1 MVIVIKK
8 KRTAKIKSFCFVI
21 LPILILGISF
31 VIHSIIFAA
40 SEDITVYVVPAITDD
55 EILSDT
61 SIASSYITDT
71 ISITAAPN
79 EFEPATFVVKAN
91 TDIASFLPEATS
103 LTGTAGTISP
113 SYIDIKVV
121 KVWHQYG
128 MGLTPELL
136 LNDDSL
142 VNVVGDDD
150 YLKVNGEYILINDPD
165 GVEGLSSDYPTT
177 EEFSVQDA
185 STLQSTSI
193 TSGSNKQ
200 YWITI
205 EVPSGTAGGTY
216 TGSIYLKNGGVTLRT
231 LTLNLT
237 VLGRE
242 LPASPMI
249 ESIFYKGQT
258 TTTARINDDYKTET
272 QMLAEFQDMK
282 DHGITSPTMYGGTY
296 NDADLRNILSLRQS
310 AGLSTKLFDLMHQFG
325 WGYVEPNYLRSVIT
339 ASSNIIKE
347 YGFEPYYYGKDEDYY
362 NTDEIREQIAIYN
375 DVGIL
380 CFGAQPIAYA
390 NDIADVLNVAVVS
403 SPPSSTLAAKYH
415 GYGNKILSYA
425 NPEPYTEVPETYRR
439 NYGLLLW
446 QKNYDGMMVYAYQA
460 TVEFI
465 WNDFDNPTYKDM
477 AFAYPTNNGV
487 IDTRQWEG
495 MREAVDDVR
504 YMTLLQ
510 TLIDENT
517 ASGAKNVLSANNWV
531 TKLREA
537 DLTLKDLDT
546 VRSEMVAYIQYFLD
560 NGSEPAC
567 TYCGNSIVESGEE
580 CDTANTDNKTCADF
594 SYTGGTLACRS
605 DCYFDKA
612 SCTPARLNLTYATS
626 TDFSGGYL
634 NRTYADAKVA
644 VDTSY
649 DASAW
654 FDLTGSDKSLIAY
667 WNFENVVG
675 DSVPDASGS
684 GNTGTLNHGDYGTA
698 DAGTTES
705 VVKETSSYQ
714 LKYYDD
720 ELNGWTFEATSGA
733 ANGQSSLISDYVATN
748 LANDKDI
755 YLATP
760 LTGFTAGDTYFIY
773 YNTSDPTISSSGK
786 HGKALSLDGADD
798 YMSIGGPNLHGVSYL
813 TFAAWIKPASVT
825 DYHGVY
831 ADAGPIGI
839 YLNVNNLTGSLA
851 TTDEGKSL
859 TGDTDISANVWTHIA
874 MTYDG
879 STLKTY
885 INGVLEKSHT
895 FAASNKTL
903 YGTGCRQLGRSNNG
917 GCYGNGGQHFQGLI
931 DEVMIFSRA
940 LSVNEIKSL
949 YSSSAYPNLIY
960 RSGTLAEGDH
970 NFIAYAINTLG
981 TTAQTATRTV
991 HVAPAGAGDI
1001 DLSSRGLTLPFK
1013 LKSGSAWDMMTVD
1026 TSSTFN
1032 VKISDANNVK
1042 IDYGSNTLFDLTPSG
1057 GEIFHVFDTAYL
1069 TDGYPTRW
1077 TVSSSV
1083 PTANVAQTIKAAK
1096 NSTYY
1101 AISVDGTHLGSYQSD
1116 SSGNVSFTYNSG
1128 FSTKEFT
1135 LEEDITPP
1143 SVFTLSSP
1151 VSNSII
1157 GGLSADFVWTS
1168 PGDPDIDKFSFY
1180 LDGILNQDDFSSTT
1194 LSYTP
1199 VSTLPCGE
1207 HTWFIKAHDLAGNIR
1222 QSATSTLTFP
1232 CSNYTPGSSNL
1243 PVFYSAS
1250 SFKVAISGDKSKT
1263 TTSTVEMILGASK
1276 EFVKMAISNFSD
1288 FKDAILEPFK
1298 TKKIWKLIEEAGT
1311 KIIYAKFCDQSL
1323 NCYSV
1328 ESDTILYEPAPTST
1342 LSTSTTTLDMEEMSA
1357 TTTEKQVPTTDV
1369 IIGII
1374 KENNG
1379 EEAQQ
1384 MTESVSPLEISKNLN
1399 PGAKGEE
1406 VKKLQDKLKE
1416 MNYLSQEIKSTG
1428 YFGSETKEAVKQ
1440 FQKSV
1445 GIYPNGIVG
1454 PRTRKAL
1461 SDIEFITNKDFQ
1473 FIKDIKQGDKN
1484 EDVKQLQTRLKDTN
1498 FFPYNVNSTGYF
1510 GSITK
1515 QAVIIFQKFF
1525 NLMQTGIVDTMMRER
1540 LNGG

>member
-1 MVIVIKK
+1 M
-8 KRTAKIKSFCFVI
+8 
-21 LPILILGISF
+21 P
-31 VIHSIIFAA
+31 
-40 SEDITVYVVPAITDD
+40 
-55 EILSDT
+55 DT

-103 LTGTAGTISP
+103 LTGTAGTISS

-121 KVWHQYG
+121 KVWHQKGYSHTDSDTG
-128 MGLTPELL
+128 YIYTQSSGLTSELL
-136 LNDDSL
+136 LNDDFL

-165 GVEGLSSDYPTT
+165 GIEGISSQPTT
-177 EEFSVQDA
+177 DEFPVQDA

-205 EVPSGTAGGTY
+205 EIPSGTVGGTY
-216 TGSIYLKNGGVTLRT
+216 TGSIYLKNGGATLRT
-231 LTLNLT
+231 LTLNVD
-237 VLGRE
+237 VLDTE
-242 LPASPMI
+242 LPADPMTH
-249 ESIFYKGQT
+249 SIYYTGYVT
-258 TTTARINDDYKTET
+258 TTGKIFSSYKNET
-272 QMLAEFQDMK
+272 QFRAEMTDLYKHGVINPSVYDNNTSTLAQALTYRQDAGMSNQTLYYLGIVIGSYGDMDVLKALVTSTLEFM
-282 DHGITSPTMYGGTY
+282 SPYGVS
-296 NDADLRNILSLRQS
+296 DL
-310 AGLSTKLFDLMHQFG
+310 
-325 WGYVEPNYLRSVIT
+325 YVY
-339 ASSNIIKE
+339 A
-347 YGFEPYYYGKDEDYY
+347 
-362 NTDEIREQIAIYN
+362 TDEASLNTESMRNQIAAVHEIGSKVF
-375 DVGIL
+375 D
-380 CFGAQPIAYA
+380 AQTKTQA
-390 NDIADVLNVAVVS
+390 NSVADVLDLATVS
-403 SPPSSTLAAKYH
+403 YVPSSTLATAYH
-415 GYGNKILSYA
+415 NNGHKIFSYA
-425 NPEPYTEVPETYRR
+425 DPFVAFEKPETFRR
-439 NYGLLLW
+439 NYGLSLW
-446 QKNYDGMMVYAYQA
+446 QNGYDGTMNWAYQSG
-460 TVEFI
+460 VNNI
-465 WNDFDNPTYKDM
+465 WNDFDYATSNDFV
-477 AFAYPTNNGV
+477 FAYPTVNGV
-487 IDTRQWEG
+487 IDTLQWEG
-495 MREAVDDVR
+495 MREAVDDVK
-504 YMTLLQ
+504 YVTLLQ
-510 TLIDENT
+510 NLIATNK
-517 ASGAKNVLSANNWV
+517 ASGAKPTQNAENWV
-531 TKLREA
+531 ANMQET
-537 DLTLKDLDT
+537 DLEQKNLNT
-546 VRSEMVAYIQYFLD
+546 VRSEIIAYIKYFLGD
-560 NGSEPAC
+560 GADVICARCGSSVVEEP
-567 TYCGNSIVESGEE
+567 YED
-580 CDTANTDNKTCADF
+580 CDGSDLNNKTCADF

-605 DCYFDKA
+605 DCYFDKS

-654 FDLTGSDKSLIAY
+654 FDLTGSDKSLIMY
-667 WNFENVVG
+667 FNFQEIN
-675 DSVPDASGS
+675 DSTVEDISGTGKS
-684 GNTGTLNHGDYGTA
+684 GTLKSGVYETLDT
-698 DAGTTES
+698 GTTENS
-705 VVKETSSYQ
+705 GKETSTYA
-714 LKYYDD
+714 LGYANDAF
-720 ELNGWTFEATSGA
+720 NNWTFEATSGA
-733 ANGQSSLISDYVATN
+733 ANGETTLISDYVVNN
-748 LANDKDI
+748 LMNDKDI
-755 YLATP
+755 ILSSSLTGLAT
-760 LTGFTAGDTYFIY
+760 GDTYHIY
-773 YNTSDPTISSSGK
+773 KNTSYPTSVTGKFGNGISFDGIDDYIQINN
-786 HGKALSLDGADD
+786 LSL
-798 YMSIGGPNLHGVSYL
+798 YNKETM
-813 TFAAWIKPASVT
+813 TFSAWIKPAIISGT
-825 DYHGVY
+825 QYFFSM
-831 ADAGPIGI
+831 AGPLSLG
-839 YLNVNNLTGSLA
+839 LVNDKLYSAFQTLEESTGA
-851 TTDEGKSL
+851 MN
-859 TGDTDISANVWTHIA
+859 GDIDIPVNTWTHVA
-874 MTYDG
+874 TTYDG
-879 STLKTY
+879 TTFKTY
-885 INGVLEKSHT
+885 INGVLDELHT
-895 FAASNKTL
+895 FTQQDVHI
-903 YGTGCRQLGRSNNG
+903 YGDGCAQLGRGNNG
-917 GCYGNGGQHFQGLI
+917 NCNYGAGPYFQGLI
-931 DEVMIFSRA
+931 DEVMMFSRA

-970 NFIAYAINTLG
+970 NFIAYAINALG
-981 TTAQTATRTV
+981 TTTQTATRTV

-1042 IDYGSNTLFDLTPSG
+1042 IDYGSNTLFDFTPSG

-1135 LEEDITPP
+1135 LEEDTTPP

-1157 GGLSADFVWTS
+1157 GGLSADFIWTS
-1168 PGDPDIDKFSFY
+1168 PGNPDIDKFSFY

-1194 LSYTP
+1194 LYYTP

-1232 CSNYTPGSSNL
+1232 CSNYTSGSSNL
-1243 PVFYSAS
+1243 PVFYSTS

-1323 NCYSV
+1323 NCYSI

-1342 LSTSTTTLDMEEMSA
+1342 LSTSTTTLDAEEMSA

-1374 KENNG
+1374 KDNEEKQAENIL
-1379 EEAQQ
+1379 
-1384 MTESVSPLEISKNLN
+1384 PLEIVKNLN

-1416 MNYLSQEIKSTG
+1416 MKYLSKKIKSTG

-1461 SDIEFITNKDFQ
+1461 SNLEFITNKDFQ

-1525 NLMQTGIVDTMMRER
+1525 NLIQTGIVDTMMRKR